1 MCSFPSNYSLHDSS
15 HSRQSL
21 ASLDNI
27 VVVSVCFPHQEC
39 SYPPPQLESSLSC
52 NSSPHSPLRREL
64 VPPAVSVLIRGIKI
78 MANWTP
84 KSQYQDFMPLMCMW
98 KFERN
103 SYFAKCPFDRN
114 IPIYCLCKICNPDGD
129 GRAAVELC
137 LLLARTVQWVLDLK
151 SAGRRQHH
159 IHSDKIHCTIEKS
172 GETPMC
178 TENALWLI

>member
-1 MCSFPSNYSLHDSS
+1 MVEVAHAIEHESRVIKHQLDFWKSTSIDVCMHLAMCSFPPNYSLHDSS

-39 SYPPPQLESSLSC
+39 SCPPPQLESSLSC

-103 SYFAKCPFDRN
+103 SYFAKCPVWQKYTN
-114 IPIYCLCKICNPDGD
+114 
-129 GRAAVELC
+129 
-137 LLLARTVQWVLDLK
+137 LLFV
-151 SAGRRQHH
+151 
-159 IHSDKIHCTIEKS
+159 
-172 GETPMC
+172 
-178 TENALWLI
+178 